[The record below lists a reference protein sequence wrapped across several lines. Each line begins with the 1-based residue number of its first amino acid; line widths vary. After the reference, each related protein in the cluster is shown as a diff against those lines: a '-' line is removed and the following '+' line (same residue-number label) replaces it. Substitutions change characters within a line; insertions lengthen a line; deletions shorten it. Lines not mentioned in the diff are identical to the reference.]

1 MPMTTRQT
9 TRRAI
14 LAGAATAVAVVQPG
28 AVRIANAKPVELT
41 VGRAAPAVA
50 PDVSFPDLVARF
62 IPLRRRLLDHIA
74 RWDAW
79 SEAMDDAFYR
89 ATGAH
94 TDEWRAIPHS
104 VRQSD
109 PLDIAH
115 RKIEAEMPF
124 DDPMDEHGSS
134 IELNEISDELTPV
147 VEAMIES
154 VPRSLIDLAWQAEA
168 LMVWDSEINVDF
180 DCPAWRL
187 RQRLIRN
194 VQGAAGPLPGIDG
207 PAARSL
213 AAATIAVVPVA
224 AEQRLFEIEK
234 EVGELG
240 LKIKAVADEQDAFDG
255 LICDQDVLFEEA
267 VDIRP
272 VTLGGIHCK
281 ARLARAWDPNHESMP
296 TELADSLVDDLLALG
311 VQS

>member
-1 MPMTTRQT
+1 MTTRQT

-14 LAGAATAVAVVQPG
+14 LAAAATAVAVVQPG

-41 VGRAAPAVA
+41 VGAAAPAVA

-180 DCPAWRL
+180 DCPTWRL

-207 PAARSL
+207 PAFAR
-213 AAATIAVVPVA
+213 
-224 AEQRLFEIEK
+224 
-234 EVGELG
+234 
-240 LKIKAVADEQDAFDG
+240 
-255 LICDQDVLFEEA
+255 
-267 VDIRP
+267 
-272 VTLGGIHCK
+272 
-281 ARLARAWDPNHESMP
+281 
-296 TELADSLVDDLLALG
+296 